1 MPPLSS
7 LGRGMFVQR
16 FLVDLP
22 VRIDEA
28 LPFACYREAVEHRS
42 PGSAAQPRHPGYPI
56 HGILR
61 TLEGFYNGYRFVQPF
76 QG

>member
-1 MPPLSS
+1 MSFAKSETTKRKEIEELA
-7 LGRGMFVQR
+7 
-16 FLVDLP
+16 LP